1 MPEYSQMPLSS
12 PMIIPADGALAAAA
26 FESGISAVEELGLL
40 KAQVQDV
47 ARVCNAVAC
56 GDLSQKIT
64 VPVHGD
70 VMVQLKEVINGMVRV

>member
-1 MPEYSQMPLSS
+1 MQ
-12 PMIIPADGALAAAA
+12 A
-26 FESGISAVEELGLL
+26 FLTELVSNFQFELTP
-40 KAQVQDV
+40 DV